1 MHLKSL
7 VDQILIQHSTSNK
20 RNAVETMSINEA
32 SHKDTDK
39 NISAN
44 IQSLGCVTKKNI
56 NHI

>member
-7 VDQILIQHSTSNK
+7 VDQISSQHSTSNK

-32 SHKDTDK
+32 SHKETDK

-44 IQSLGCVTKKNI
+44 IQSLG
-56 NHI
+56 

>member
-1 MHLKSL
+1 MHLKTL

-32 SHKDTDK
+32 SHKETDK

-44 IQSLGCVTKKNI
+44 IQSLG
-56 NHI
+56 

>member
-20 RNAVETMSINEA
+20 RNAVETMSINEET
-32 SHKDTDK
+32 SHKETDK

-44 IQSLGCVTKKNI
+44 IQSLG
-56 NHI
+56 